1 MEQHAQFKVLHQTH
15 RMQPQLNDFTGLL
28 NKKEAQLND
37 MDRDQLDRY
46 KNRGVPSTLD
56 FRSLKDII
64 SSGQLKESLTSKL
77 VPRARA
83 SPMGSIRHT
92 TPMSKVSRNTLE

>member
-1 MEQHAQFKVLHQTH
+1 
-15 RMQPQLNDFTGLL
+15 
-28 NKKEAQLND
+28 

-56 FRSLKDII
+56 FRSLKDMI

-77 VPRARA
+77 APRARA
-83 SPMGSIRHT
+83 SPVTSIRQT
-92 TPMSKVSRNTLE
+92 TPLSKVSRNTLEQSRTVNLRSCIDKYVSLRTEAES